1 MSPVVLAESGAT
13 INTFALDTHVLML
26 DPVGFC
32 PLQEPHDCLPM
43 TVLEELDNAKIGV
56 SEVTRNLLQTN
67 RFILGPDLRG

>member
-13 INTFALDTHVLML
+13 TNTFALDTTVLML
-26 DPVGFC
+26 DPVGLC
-32 PLQEPHDCLPM
+32 TLQEPHDCLPM

-56 SEVTRNLLQTN
+56 SEVTRNLRQTN